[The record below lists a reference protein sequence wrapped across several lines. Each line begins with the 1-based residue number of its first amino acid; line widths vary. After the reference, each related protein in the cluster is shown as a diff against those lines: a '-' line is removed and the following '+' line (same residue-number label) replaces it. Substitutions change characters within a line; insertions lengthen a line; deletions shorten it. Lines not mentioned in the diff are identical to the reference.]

1 MTNAN
6 GQKLNSTDDYFA
18 ANEKFFNAGD
28 SNAKKAFFMLGQYCK
43 KVMECN
49 EKQIAENGGED
60 VFQAKM
66 TRLATSNM
74 TYRVFSALTKLLDD
88 TALRCNSKLFFA
100 CSGSCKQLMIQSDL
114 PSDKKA
120 LPVEDANT
128 AFSLGYIRNFNFGIN
143 PNITFFDVAAIR

>member
-1 MTNAN
+1 
-6 GQKLNSTDDYFA
+6 
-18 ANEKFFNAGD
+18 
-28 SNAKKAFFMLGQYCK
+28 MLGQYCK

-49 EKQIAENGGED
+49 EKQIAENGGEE

-100 CSGSCKQLMIQSDL
+100 CSGSCKQLMTQSDL

-128 AFSLGYIRNFNFGIN
+128 AFSLGLFQKF
-143 PNITFFDVAAIR
+143 

>member
-1 MTNAN
+1 
-6 GQKLNSTDDYFA
+6 
-18 ANEKFFNAGD
+18 
-28 SNAKKAFFMLGQYCK
+28 MLGQYCK

-128 AFSLGYIRNFNFGIN
+128 AFSLGMYQKF
-143 PNITFFDVAAIR
+143 

>member
-6 GQKLNSTDDYFA
+6 GQKLNSTDDYFEQ
-18 ANEKFFNAGD
+18 NSKFFNAGD
-28 SNAKKAFFMLGQYCK
+28 SNAKKAFFMLGQYSK

-100 CSGSCKQLMIQSDL
+100 CSGQCKQLMIQSDL

-128 AFSLGYIRNFNFGIN
+128 AFSLGMYQKF
-143 PNITFFDVAAIR
+143 

>member
-6 GQKLNSTDDYFA
+6 GQKLNSTDDYFEQ
-18 ANEKFFNAGD
+18 NSKFFNAGD
-28 SNAKKAFFMLGQYCK
+28 SNAKKAFFMLGQYSK

-88 TALRCNSKLFFA
+88 TALKCNSKLFFA
-100 CSGSCKQLMIQSDL
+100 CSGQCKQLMIQSDL
-114 PSDKKA
+114 PSEKKA

-128 AFSLGYIRNFNFGIN
+128 AFSLGMYQKF
-143 PNITFFDVAAIR
+143 

>member
-1 MTNAN
+1 
-6 GQKLNSTDDYFA
+6 
-18 ANEKFFNAGD
+18 
-28 SNAKKAFFMLGQYCK
+28 MLGQYCK

-88 TALRCNSKLFFA
+88 TALRCNAKLFFA

-128 AFSLGYIRNFNFGIN
+128 AFSLGLYQKF
-143 PNITFFDVAAIR
+143 